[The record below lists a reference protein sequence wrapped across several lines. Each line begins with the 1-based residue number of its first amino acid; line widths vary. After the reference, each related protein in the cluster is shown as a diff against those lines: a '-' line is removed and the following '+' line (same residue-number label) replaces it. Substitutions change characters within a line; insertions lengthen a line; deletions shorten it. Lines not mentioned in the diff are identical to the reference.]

1 MSIIRKIRH
10 EGQVDSNNSTSTP
23 LGGGAAFT
31 GTATDILDY
40 GIVFV
45 SVYSNVA
52 SATDGLSIQQ
62 SIDGTNWDH
71 SDVYTVP
78 AGVGKNYSIN
88 PHARY
93 VRVVYTNGAGAQG
106 SFRLQTVLKGN
117 SKPSSHRI
125 QSAISDDDDAELVKS
140 VLTGKDPTGDFVNVG
155 TTVDGFLAISDNS
168 DGLAIAK
175 GDVTGHSFIH
185 KFGVAVDFDTGDG
198 AVTIWDGA
206 DDANIDQ
213 MVYQYSTS
221 ADIDSIS
228 SSQAADTQNIKIF
241 GLDGSGNL
249 VEQTA
254 TLSGQTRV
262 ALGTSLKRVHRMVNV
277 SSTDLTGYVYCYV
290 NTTLSSGVPVDST
303 KVRAIIQVNP
313 YIPVNQTLMAV
324 YTIPTGYTG
333 YLREWYASLG
343 GGSRTSNYIVYLL
356 ARPSGQVF
364 QVKHVSAIAEDGS
377 SSIQHK
383 YVEPEVFEAGTDI
396 ELRVRAESA
405 SITAAKIG
413 GGFDIVLVA
422 D

>member
-1 MSIIRKIRH
+1 MRH
-10 EGQVDSNNSTSTP
+10 EGKVDDNNSSSTP

-31 GTATDILDY
+31 GTATEILDY

-45 SVYSNVA
+45 SVYADVA
-52 SATDGLSIQQ
+52 SATDGLSIEQ
-62 SIDGTNWDH
+62 SSDGTNWDH
-71 SDVYTVP
+71 KDVYTVP
-78 AGVGKNYSIN
+78 AGGAKNYSIN

-93 VRVVYTNGAGAQG
+93 VRVVYTNGAGVQAA
-106 SFRLQTVLKGN
+106 FRLQTVLKGN

-125 QSAISDDDDAELVKS
+125 QDSISDDDDAELSKS
-140 VLTGKDPTGDFVNVG
+140 VITGKDAVGNFLNVG
-155 TTVDGFLAISDNS
+155 VTEDGYLAISDNS

-175 GDVTGHSFIH
+175 GDVTGHTFIH

-228 SSQAADTQNIKIF
+228 SSQVADTQNIKIY

-249 VEQTA
+249 VEQTV

-262 ALGTSLKRVHRMVNV
+262 PLGTSLKRVYRMVNV
-277 SSTDLTGYVYCYV
+277 SSTNLTGYVYCYV

-313 YIPVNQTLMAV
+313 YVPVNQTLMAV

-343 GGSRTSNYIVYLL
+343 GASRTSNYIVYLL

-364 QVKHVSAIAEDGS
+364 QVKHVSAIAEDGT

-383 YVEPEVFEAGTDI
+383 YVEPEVFAAGTDI
-396 ELRVRAESA
+396 EMRVRAEASA
-405 SITAAKIG
+405 ITGAKIG